1 MIFEIYFSSIYSVVN
16 QFFRFFGR
24 NFILYLPL
32 HRAILRY
39 PRKGGNQI
47 EINPQRTEWSD

>member
-1 MIFEIYFSSIYSVVN
+1 MIFEIYFSSIDLVAH
-16 QFFRFFGR
+16 QFFRFVGR